1 MAHND
6 VPVDSNVVD
15 VAFSKSGTRI
25 AVLMRDC
32 FSIYMWSLK
41 TRPVPSPILESSHP
55 LPDNVDNRP
64 RQIAFLNENEV
75 YILRNS
81 GPNSA
86 CIQRTTLETRSTT
99 TVYQTTDSEQIITIF
114 PTVGHEAL
122 WLSHVRQ
129 PGRPIAHSI
138 LKAFS
143 EEDVQVDSWDQS
155 PAVDTHWA
163 RAVHLSDD
171 EVLFS
176 LLTID

>member
-1 MAHND
+1 
-6 VPVDSNVVD
+6 
-15 VAFSKSGTRI
+15 
-25 AVLMRDC
+25 
-32 FSIYMWSLK
+32 MWSLK

-122 WLSHVRQ
+122 WFSHVRQ

>member
-6 VPVDSNVVD
+6 VPVDSNIVD

-32 FSIYMWSLK
+32 FSIYMWSLQ

-55 LPDNVDNRP
+55 LMDTVDNRP

-81 GPNSA
+81 GPSSA
-86 CIQRTTLETRSTT
+86 RIERTTLETRSTR
-99 TVYQTTDSEQIITIF
+99 TVYQATDSEQLLTIC
-114 PTVGHEAL
+114 TALGHEAL
-122 WLSHVRQ
+122 WFSHVRQ
-129 PGRPIAHSI
+129 PGRPIAYSI

-143 EEDVQVDSWDQS
+143 EDDVVVDPWDQS

-171 EVLFS
+171 EVLF
-176 LLTID
+176 LLPTID